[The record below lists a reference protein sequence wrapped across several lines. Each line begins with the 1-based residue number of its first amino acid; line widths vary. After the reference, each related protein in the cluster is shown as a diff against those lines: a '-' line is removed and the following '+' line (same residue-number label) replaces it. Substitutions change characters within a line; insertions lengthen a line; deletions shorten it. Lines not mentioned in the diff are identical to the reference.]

1 MSRAHILFLTPVMP
15 AEGGNGLA
23 MRAGLLLEGLARAGP
38 VRVLVA
44 PMFGH
49 PGPPTALADRLA
61 ASVEVLPLDPNPDPV
76 ADLTARLG
84 TPEGRARARALH
96 PLPALCRTATPAAS
110 EAVAEAAQGV
120 ALVLA
125 MRLYLAPL
133 LDVLL
138 DRPRRP
144 ALVLD
149 VDDVESLTQRSLGQL
164 EEASRFERLERIY
177 LPLLDRVIAC
187 SRDDADRL
195 ADLHRLRATV
205 VVPNAIR
212 PPAPASGR
220 LPAHH
225 DLVFVGNLSYGPNAD
240 GARWLCEEVL
250 PLLDGPT
257 VALVGSRPGPDV
269 LELAA
274 DRRVT
279 VASDV
284 PDVAPWY
291 RSASVAVVPIRAG
304 GGTRIKVLEA
314 FAHRRPVVA
323 TTAGARGLELA
334 GSDGPIVTADTADA
348 FAAACRRL
356 LDQPALA
363 TSLAE
368 RGAEV
373 VLTTS
378 SVDAVAPLVEALA
391 LDTFRR

>member
-1 MSRAHILFLTPVMP
+1 VSAAETLFLTPVMP

-38 VRVLVA
+38 VRVLVV
-44 PMFGH
+44 PVFGH
-49 PGPPTALADRLA
+49 SGPPTALPGRLA
-61 ASVEVLPLDPNPDPV
+61 ASVDVLPLDPDPDPID
-76 ADLTARLG
+76 DLTARLG
-84 TPEGRARARALH
+84 TPQGRARARALH
-96 PLPALCRTATPAAS
+96 PLPALCRTATLAAS
-110 EAVAEAAQGV
+110 KAVAEAARGA

-149 VDDVESLTQRSLGQL
+149 VDDVESLTQGSLGHL

-187 SRDDADRL
+187 SRNDADHL
-195 ADLHRLRATV
+195 ADLYELPATG

-212 PPAPASGR
+212 PPAPSGGR
-220 LPAHH
+220 PLARH
-225 DLVFVGNLSYGPNAD
+225 DLVFVGNLSYRPNAD
-240 GARWLCEEVL
+240 GARWLCREVL
-250 PLLDGPT
+250 PRLEGAT

-269 LELAA
+269 LELAT
-274 DRRVT
+274 DGRVT
-279 VASDV
+279 VAGDV

-291 RSASVAVVPIRAG
+291 RSASVAVVPIRGG

-314 FAHRRPVVA
+314 LAHRRPVVA

-334 GSDGPIVTADTADA
+334 GSDGPVLTADTADT
-348 FAAACRRL
+348 FAATCRRL

-363 TSLAE
+363 TRLAE

-373 VLTTS
+373 VLATS